1 MCCQLERPSPSVVS
15 AAPFGGCRPSPTTLA
30 GAAYRDALIEEQW
43 LDVDDNRAMTDTSDL
58 AKDPDFQRHTYKM
71 LAASAVFLVA
81 SGTVIFSLLEDWSLV
96 DSFYFCVVTVT
107 TVGFGDITPD
117 TDVAKLV
124 SVVYIVFGI
133 SIISTFLDA
142 RLKKHAYERSSRVE
156 GRSES

>member
-1 MCCQLERPSPSVVS
+1 
-15 AAPFGGCRPSPTTLA
+15 
-30 GAAYRDALIEEQW
+30 
-43 LDVDDNRAMTDTSDL
+43 MTDKTDL
-58 AKDPDFQRHTYKM
+58 AKDPDFQRHTYKV
-71 LAASAVFLVA
+71 LAASAVFLIA
-81 SGTVIFSLLEDWSLV
+81 TGTVIFSLLEDWSVV

-142 RLKKHAYERSSRVE
+142 RMKKHAYERSSRVQD
-156 GRSES
+156 RRES

>member
-1 MCCQLERPSPSVVS
+1 
-15 AAPFGGCRPSPTTLA
+15 
-30 GAAYRDALIEEQW
+30 
-43 LDVDDNRAMTDTSDL
+43 MTDTTDP
-58 AKDPDFQRHTYKM
+58 AKDPDFQRHTYKA
-71 LAASAVFLVA
+71 LAASAVFLIA
-81 SGTVIFSLLEDWSLV
+81 AGTLIFSLLEDWSVV

-142 RLKKHAYERSSRVE
+142 RMKKHAYERSSRVQD
-156 GRSES
+156 RRES